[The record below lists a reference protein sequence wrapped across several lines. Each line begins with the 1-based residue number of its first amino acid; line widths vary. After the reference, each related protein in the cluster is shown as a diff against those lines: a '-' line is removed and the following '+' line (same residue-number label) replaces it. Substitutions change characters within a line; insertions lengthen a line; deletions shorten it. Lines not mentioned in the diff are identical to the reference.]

1 MGSTRY
7 IMSMGELTRK
17 DNSLCFRKNGKNVYI
32 PVENTKEIFCFNE
45 VSINTKLLDF
55 LSQNN
60 IIVHFFNYYGGYS
73 GTYYPRDHYLS
84 GKLLVKQVGKY
95 NDDRMSIARPIVRGI
110 GLNIYELLY
119 HYYKHDKKDVKE
131 TIDWIKSD
139 FLKSVEQAEDVKELM
154 AYEGEVWMRFYDNF
168 RYFLPDDFVMNKRV
182 KRPPDNPINALISFG
197 NTLLYT
203 KTISA
208 IYQTHLDQRISFLHE
223 PSEGRFSLS
232 LDISEV
238 FKPVIVYRTIFD
250 LVNNRKLQV
259 EKHFDKNVNYCILN
273 EDGRKIFVQAFE
285 DRMESVFMHPLLK
298 RKVSYRTALKL
309 DCYKLICSIFTK
321 RRYVMKKEL
330 NYNYAFLFYDVG
342 EKRVQKVFKICKKYL
357 SHYQKSVFRGD
368 MTPSRFISL
377 RAELKKVINEDEDF
391 ICIVKL
397 KNNSVFGEEVLGNG
411 GELTGEDLII

>member
-60 IIVHFFNYYGGYS
+60 IIVHFFNYYGKKK
-73 GTYYPRDHYLS
+73 T
-84 GKLLVKQVGKY
+84 LLITLENINY
-95 NDDRMSIARPIVRGI
+95 APISTII

-119 HYYKHDKKDVKE
+119 HYYKHNKKEVKE

-139 FLKSVEQAEDVKELM
+139 FLKSVEHAEDVKELM
-154 AYEGEVWMRFYDNF
+154 AYEGEVWMRFYDDF

-285 DRMESVFMHPLLK
+285 DRMESVFTHPVLK
-298 RKVSYRTALKL
+298 RKVSYRTGLKL
-309 DCYKLICSIFTK
+309 DCYKLIKSILEGKDF
-321 RRYVMKKEL
+321 VPFSLKE
-330 NYNYAFLFYDVG
+330 G
-342 EKRVQKVFKICKKYL
+342 
-357 SHYQKSVFRGD
+357 
-368 MTPSRFISL
+368 M
-377 RAELKKVINEDEDF
+377 
-391 ICIVKL
+391 
-397 KNNSVFGEEVLGNG
+397 
-411 GELTGEDLII
+411 